1 MNRADATIVS
11 ANILLLYVNLNFLWR
26 SISVM
31 QILVQHIGSEYY
43 WIQQMESLRMA
54 TGLKE
59 NGKVIWE
66 KVLIRDIEKRG
77 SFENEL

>member
-1 MNRADATIVS
+1 MNRADATIVG
-11 ANILLLYVNLNFLWR
+11 ANILLLYVNFLWR

-66 KVLIRDIEKRG
+66 KVLIRDVEKRG
-77 SFENEL
+77 PSFENEL